1 MNNAGNWIGAMALG
15 VSVLAAPVAAQE
27 ISDKAVKSFMDYA
40 WSMTPAKFT
49 KPDGKTVEVD
59 KKNRP
64 AVEVPQ
70 DVARDIIKAAR
81 LTAHAQT
88 CNLPEEQVLNY
99 RSLMK
104 REENRKKWSDSQ
116 MIYINQLHL
125 VTVMLLN
132 GKLQLVETQE
142 GKEPK
147 IIEESQ
153 QKVATCTDEQA
164 KKIKEL
170 ITAYVKSGPP
180 VTLPSGPL
188 LGKVI
193 EDAAKRAGQAA
204 PASPA
209 APGAVAAPAAAPAAA
224 TPAKK
229 P

>member
-1 MNNAGNWIGAMALG
+1 MRKAGKRIGAIMLG
-15 VSVLAAPVAAQE
+15 VCMLAIPSSAQE
-27 ISDKAVKSFMDYA
+27 ISDKAVKSFMEYA

-49 KPDGKTVEVD
+49 KPDGKTIEID
-59 KKNRP
+59 KKNRTT
-64 AVEVPQ
+64 VEVPQ

-81 LTAHAQT
+81 LSAHAQT

-104 REENRKKWSDSQ
+104 REENKKKWSEPQ

-132 GKLQLVETQE
+132 GKLQLVETQD

-147 IIEESQ
+147 IIEEPK

-164 KKIKEL
+164 KKVKEL

-204 PASPA
+204 PA
-209 APGAVAAPAAAPAAA
+209 APGAPAAAPPAAA
-224 TPAKK
+224 PTAAPPAKK